1 MLDVT
6 TIDPLRD
13 ERALRADAQRNLTRI
28 LEAAAEVFAE
38 AGAEASVAEIAER
51 AGVGTA
57 TIFRRFPT
65 KEDLL
70 AAIVEQRVRGI
81 ADSAREAAGSKDPG
95 KALRQFMVSAAAAY
109 IGDRGYCDAAGT
121 RVFAQPAVQELV
133 DELVASLEQLLQR
146 AKEAGEVRE
155 DVSAAD
161 ITILLMAVAQAGLK
175 VESVVPGAWH
185 RYLDIVLDGLRPEG
199 ARPLSR
205 KALTRK
211 QLGAARAP
219 APHCR

>member
-1 MLDVT
+1 LGFAFGHGAYSVARMPDLDVLIVGLGT
-6 TIDPLRD
+6 TGG
-13 ERALRADAQRNLTRI
+13 LRA
-28 LEAAAEVFAE
+28 AE
-38 AGAEASVAEIAER
+38 
-51 AGVGTA
+51 
-57 TIFRRFPT
+57 
-65 KEDLL
+65 
-70 AAIVEQRVRGI
+70 
-81 ADSAREAAGSKDPG
+81 
-95 KALRQFMVSAAAAY
+95 
-109 IGDRGYCDAAGT
+109 
-121 RVFAQPAVQELV
+121 